1 MEKFKMKSWMRY
13 LLVFVLLLAVNR
25 LIRECA
31 SDEELKDGN
40 LLVNSVIAAIPTI
53 IFIIIDR
60 YRLKK
65 GRIAQ
70 SLFENSR
77 NTKPGSPRQAY
88 GISKK

>member
-65 GRIAQ
+65 RK
-70 SLFENSR
+70 N
-77 NTKPGSPRQAY
+77 GSE
-88 GISKK
+88 SV

>member
-65 GRIAQ
+65 RK
-70 SLFENSR
+70 NS
-77 NTKPGSPRQAY
+77 SE
-88 GISKK
+88 SV